1 MSKQSPNFCALCIP
15 ALKMTRNK
23 APWDPLNVKSSPETP
38 RFHDLS
44 SCFLLRDCHLGYQN
58 IPVLGHAQNIMSVW
72 WWYILS
78 YPIVLWF
85 LLAYRPSI
93 PNVFIDNQPWPS
105 TNPQSSPRNSCASVV
120 SANLPDPVQGTHH
133 VPKMSVEVDWYKCK
147 MQKNSLDKIF
157 KMNLAVFI
165 FICMW
170 TWVCVRGRV
179 GLLHFFC
186 LPTLLYTLTSRS
198 DEHPQSVWATNSMN
212 DKYHQ
217 HLDKKTWNVPSPVL
231 PETRSLETETRNG
244 LSNRSLAS
252 IPPELISDVHPCS
265 LARLEQFTNN
275 FRKPWPTHSYIY
287 IYVYEWYGMPYTFV
301 GWWFSFIWWLQLFF
315 FFHPTIQLGH
325 VSWLRFRLE
334 PATSV
339 EAPAT
344 AWPPV
349 MAAMAMATTMWR
361 FMVKRHEVICVYT
374 YAYNMHII

>member
-287 IYVYEWYGMPYTFV
+287 IRIWMIWDALYICRLMIFV
-301 GWWFSFIWWLQLFF
+301 HLVASTVLLLSSN
-315 FFHPTIQLGH
+315 HPTGTCLMASLPPGACNIRRSSGDSLTSCHGRHGH
-325 VSWLRFRLE
+325 GNHDVKIHG
-334 PATSV
+334 
-339 EAPAT
+339 EAP
-344 AWPPV
+344 WSYLRV
-349 MAAMAMATTMWR
+349 Y
-361 FMVKRHEVICVYT
+361 IC
-374 YAYNMHII
+374 I